1 MYETDRRWRDH
12 YDRTATRYDWKE
24 VLWSLLLGY
33 SDRRE
38 RRKLV
43 DRLELRAGQ
52 RLLEVSVGTGSSL
65 RLAVERLGR
74 GGEMVGLDISRG
86 MLRECQQKLS
96 YSAAKVDLVVGEAA
110 HLPLA
115 SDVFDAVLHFG
126 AISLFGD
133 KKTAIAEMVR
143 VARPGA
149 RVVIGDVGLAPDKR
163 KSLRRRLIL
172 RFNPR
177 YGHEPPMKLLP
188 SHVKDLHLTWIKNDT
203 CYLID
208 FVTP

>member
-1 MYETDRRWRDH
+1 MYEADRRWRGH
-12 YDRTATRYDWKE
+12 YDRTASRYDWKE
-24 VLWSLLLGY
+24 LLWSLLLGY

-43 DRLELRAGQ
+43 DLLELRAGQ
-52 RLLEVSVGTGSSL
+52 RLLEVSVGTGSSVE
-65 RLAVERLGR
+65 LAVERLGR
-74 GGEMVGLDISRG
+74 GGEMVGLDISIG
-86 MLRECQQKLS
+86 MLRECQQKLT
-96 YSAAKVDLVVGEAA
+96 YSAARVDLVVGEAA
-110 HLPLA
+110 HLPFA

-149 RVVIGDVGLAPDKR
+149 RVVIGDVGLPPGKR
-163 KSLRRRLIL
+163 NSLRRRLIL

-177 YGHEPPMKLLP
+177 YGHEPPMKLIP
-188 SHVKDLHLTWIKNDT
+188 PEVKDLHLTWFKNDT